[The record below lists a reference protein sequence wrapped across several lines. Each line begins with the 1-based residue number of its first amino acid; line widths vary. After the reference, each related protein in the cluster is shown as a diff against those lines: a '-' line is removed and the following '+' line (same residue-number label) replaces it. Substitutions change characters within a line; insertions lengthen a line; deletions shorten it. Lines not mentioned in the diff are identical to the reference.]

1 MSAKRCAGNEPVSS
15 NILRIIQEKGYKQC
29 AVAKKAG
36 YTADE
41 IAMRKAADLPV
52 D

>member
-29 AVAKKAG
+29 AVAKKQDIQKLCSA
-36 YTADE
+36 
-41 IAMRKAADLPV
+41 IL
-52 D
+52 